1 MIEDQFLNQENLLLF
16 KNVILDCMFLKDI
29 LVNVLVVD
37 VILDVMIV
45 RNMEVLFGN
54 EIMVDIEVIINE
66 KDNIEFIQDI
76 SLMIDNKISFLK

>member
-16 KNVILDCMFLKDI
+16 KNIIIDCLFLKDI

-37 VILDVMIV
+37 VNLDVMIV

-54 EIMVDIEVIINE
+54 EIMVDIVVIINE

>member
-1 MIEDQFLNQENLLLF
+1 
-16 KNVILDCMFLKDI
+16 MFLKDM

-54 EIMVDIEVIINE
+54 EIMVDIVVIINE
-66 KDNIEFIQDI
+66 KDNIEFI
-76 SLMIDNKISFLK
+76 

>member
-16 KNVILDCMFLKDI
+16 KNIIIDCLFLKDI

-76 SLMIDNKISFLK
+76 SIMIDNKISFLK

>member
-16 KNVILDCMFLKDI
+16 KNIIIDCMFLKDI
-29 LVNVLVVD
+29 LVNMLVVD

-76 SLMIDNKISFLK
+76 SLIIDNKISFLK

>member
-16 KNVILDCMFLKDI
+16 KNIIIDCMFLKDI

-37 VILDVMIV
+37 VIQDVMIV
-45 RNMEVLFGN
+45 RNMEVMFGN
-54 EIMVDIEVIINE
+54 EIMVDIVVIINE

-76 SLMIDNKISFLK
+76 SLIIDNKISFLK

>member
-16 KNVILDCMFLKDI
+16 KNIIIDCLFLKDI

-45 RNMEVLFGN
+45 RNMEVMFGN
-54 EIMVDIEVIINE
+54 EIMVDIVVIINE

-76 SLMIDNKISFLK
+76 SLIIDNKISFLK

>member
-16 KNVILDCMFLKDI
+16 KNIIIDCLFLKDI

-54 EIMVDIEVIINE
+54 EIMVDIVVIINE

>member
-16 KNVILDCMFLKDI
+16 KNIIIDCLFLKDI

-54 EIMVDIEVIINE
+54 EIMVDIVVIINE

-76 SLMIDNKISFLK
+76 SLIIDNKISFLK

>member
-1 MIEDQFLNQENLLLF
+1 MLLF
-16 KNVILDCMFLKDI
+16 KNIIIDCLFLKDI

-37 VILDVMIV
+37 VILDVMIG

-66 KDNIEFIQDI
+66 KDNIEFI
-76 SLMIDNKISFLK
+76 

>member
-1 MIEDQFLNQENLLLF
+1 MLLF
-16 KNVILDCMFLKDI
+16 KNIIIDCLFLKDI

-54 EIMVDIEVIINE
+54 EIMVDIEVIINK
-66 KDNIEFIQDI
+66 KDNIYFI
-76 SLMIDNKISFLK
+76 

>member
-1 MIEDQFLNQENLLLF
+1 
-16 KNVILDCMFLKDI
+16 MFLKDI

-54 EIMVDIEVIINE
+54 EIMVDIVVIINE
-66 KDNIEFIQDI
+66 KDNIEFI
-76 SLMIDNKISFLK
+76 

>member
-16 KNVILDCMFLKDI
+16 KNIIIDCLFLKDI

-45 RNMEVLFGN
+45 RNMEVLFGD
-54 EIMVDIEVIINE
+54 EIMVDIEVIMNE

>member
-1 MIEDQFLNQENLLLF
+1 
-16 KNVILDCMFLKDI
+16 MFLKDI

-54 EIMVDIEVIINE
+54 EVMVDIVVIINE
-66 KDNIEFIQDI
+66 KDNIEFI
-76 SLMIDNKISFLK
+76 

>member
-16 KNVILDCMFLKDI
+16 KNIIIDCLFLRDI

-45 RNMEVLFGN
+45 RNMEVMFGN
-54 EIMVDIEVIINE
+54 EIMVDIVVIINE

-76 SLMIDNKISFLK
+76 SLIIDNKISFLK

>member
-16 KNVILDCMFLKDI
+16 KNIIIDCLFLKDI

>member
-1 MIEDQFLNQENLLLF
+1 MLLF

-66 KDNIEFIQDI
+66 KDNIEFI
-76 SLMIDNKISFLK
+76 

>member
-16 KNVILDCMFLKDI
+16 KNIIIDCLFLKDI

-37 VILDVMIV
+37 VNLDVMIV

-76 SLMIDNKISFLK
+76 SLIIDNKISFLK

>member
-16 KNVILDCMFLKDI
+16 KNIIIDCMFLKDI
-29 LVNVLVVD
+29 LVNMLVVD

-54 EIMVDIEVIINE
+54 EIMVDIVVIINE

-76 SLMIDNKISFLK
+76 SLIIDNKISFLK

>member
-16 KNVILDCMFLKDI
+16 KNIIIDCMFLKDM

-54 EIMVDIEVIINE
+54 EIMVDIVVIINE

-76 SLMIDNKISFLK
+76 SLIIDNKISFLK

>member
-16 KNVILDCMFLKDI
+16 KNIIIDCMFLKDM

>member
-1 MIEDQFLNQENLLLF
+1 MLLF
-16 KNVILDCMFLKDI
+16 KNIIIDCLFLRDI

-66 KDNIEFIQDI
+66 KDNIEFI
-76 SLMIDNKISFLK
+76 

>member
-1 MIEDQFLNQENLLLF
+1 
-16 KNVILDCMFLKDI
+16 MFLKDI

-54 EIMVDIEVIINE
+54 EIMIDIVVIINE
-66 KDNIEFIQDI
+66 KDNIEFI
-76 SLMIDNKISFLK
+76 

>member
-1 MIEDQFLNQENLLLF
+1 
-16 KNVILDCMFLKDI
+16 MFLKDK

-54 EIMVDIEVIINE
+54 EIMVDIVVIINE
-66 KDNIEFIQDI
+66 KDNIEFI
-76 SLMIDNKISFLK
+76 

>member
-16 KNVILDCMFLKDI
+16 KNIIIDCMFLKDI

-54 EIMVDIEVIINE
+54 EIMVDIVVIINE

-76 SLMIDNKISFLK
+76 SLIIDNKISFLK

>member
-16 KNVILDCMFLKDI
+16 KNIIIDCLFLKDI

-37 VILDVMIV
+37 VNLDVMIV

>member
-1 MIEDQFLNQENLLLF
+1 
-16 KNVILDCMFLKDI
+16 MFLKDM

-54 EIMVDIEVIINE
+54 EIMVDIVVIINE
-66 KDNIEFIQDI
+66 KDNIEFIYDI
-76 SLMIDNKISFLK
+76 SLIIDNKISFLK

>member
-16 KNVILDCMFLKDI
+16 KNIIIDCMFLKDM

-54 EIMVDIEVIINE
+54 EIMVDIVVIINE

>member
-16 KNVILDCMFLKDI
+16 KNIIIDCLFLRDI

>member
-16 KNVILDCMFLKDI
+16 KNIIIDCMFLK
-29 LVNVLVVD
+29 
-37 VILDVMIV
+37 DVMIV

-54 EIMVDIEVIINE
+54 EIMVDIVVIINE

-76 SLMIDNKISFLK
+76 SLIIDNKISFLK

>member
-16 KNVILDCMFLKDI
+16 KNIIIDCLFLKDI

-37 VILDVMIV
+37 VNLDVMIV

-66 KDNIEFIQDI
+66 KDNIEFIQDTSI
-76 SLMIDNKISFLK
+76 MTDNKISFLK